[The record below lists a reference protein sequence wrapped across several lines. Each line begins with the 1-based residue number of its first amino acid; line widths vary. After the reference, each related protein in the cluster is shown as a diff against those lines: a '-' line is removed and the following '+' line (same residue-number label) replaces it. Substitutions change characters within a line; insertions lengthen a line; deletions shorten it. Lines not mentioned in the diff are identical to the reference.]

1 MKFKMRYSEKIVGSF
16 LIFAL
21 VIITVSTGYLI
32 YNSKTLDKKYLFKAK
47 FSDASGLSAST
58 PVYFK
63 GFKIGVI
70 TDFILTDDNYIL
82 ADFKVYEEF
91 RNKIVRSSA
100 LFKSINPITSTSTI
114 EFLQGPENL
123 SLLPD
128 GSLIPAIDIPEGE
141 KLLAKNMVKKTGD
154 PLNTVIYNLAAFSE
168 NINKDNNVD
177 KGAFFRAL
185 VNMADAA
192 EGMKKITDNLN
203 SDFESISTPDKSG
216 KRPFASLVLN
226 AVHISDSLKTMT
238 GLVNH
243 SLIRLDT
250 LLTAYSKPEGLASK
264 MIDPDGK
271 QIMEPLKKTITN
283 LNEVLPKLEK
293 FSDFLVTQQGQFLG
307 ILKQLVETLDEV
319 QVTFETINASPL
331 IGNPKSERTKK

>member
-21 VIITVSTGYLI
+21 VVITASTGYLI
-32 YNSKTLDKKYLFKAK
+32 LHSKSFEEKHLFKAK
-47 FSDASGLSAST
+47 FGDAVGLSAST

-91 RNKIVRSSA
+91 RNKIVRNSA

-128 GSLIPAIDIPEGE
+128 GGLVPAIDIPEGE

-203 SDFESISTPDKSG
+203 TDFESISAPDKSG
-216 KRPFASLVLN
+216 RRPFASLVLN
-226 AVHISDSLKTMT
+226 AAHISDSLRVMT

-243 SLIRLDT
+243 SLHRLDT
-250 LLTAYSKPEGLASK
+250 VLTAYSKPEGLVVK

-271 QIMEPLKKTITN
+271 QIIEPLKKTITN

-293 FSDFLVTQQGQFLG
+293 FSDFLVTQQGQFLS
-307 ILKQLVETLDEV
+307 ILKQLVETMDEV
-319 QVTFETINASPL
+319 QVTFETINNGPF
-331 IGNPKSERTKK
+331 IGKPKSERKK

>member
-1 MKFKMRYSEKIVGSF
+1 MKFKMRYSEKIVGTF
-16 LIFAL
+16 LLTAL
-21 VIITVSTGYLI
+21 FIITASTTYLI
-32 YNSKTLDKKYLFKAK
+32 MYNKAMEKKFMFKAK
-47 FSDASGLSAST
+47 FGDATGLSAST

-70 TDFILTDDNYIL
+70 TDFVLTEHNYIL

-91 RNKIVRSSA
+91 RNKIVYNSA

-114 EFLQGPENL
+114 EFLQGPENH
-123 SLLPD
+123 SVLPE
-128 GSLIPAIDIPEGE
+128 GSMIPAIDIPEGE
-141 KLLAKNMVKKTGD
+141 RLLAKKMVKKSGD
-154 PLNTVIYNLAAFSE
+154 PLNTVIYNLAEFSE

-203 SDFESISTPDKSG
+203 LDFESISKPDRSG
-216 KRPFASLVLN
+216 RRPLAALVLN
-226 AVHISDSLKTMT
+226 SSQLSDSMKVMM

-243 SLIRLDT
+243 SLIKLDT
-250 LLTAYSKPEGLASK
+250 LLTAYSKPDGLVVK

-271 QIMEPLKKTITN
+271 QIVEPVKKTIAS

-293 FSDFLVTQQGQFLG
+293 FSDFLVTQQGQFLS
-307 ILKQLVETLDEV
+307 ILKQLVETMDEV

-331 IGNPKSERTKK
+331 IGNPKSERKK

>member
-1 MKFKMRYSEKIVGSF
+1 MKFKLRYSEKIVGTF
-16 LIFAL
+16 LIVAL
-21 VIITVSTGYLI
+21 IIIATSTGYLLLH
-32 YNSKTLDKKYLFKAK
+32 NKVFEKKFLFKAK
-47 FSDASGLSAST
+47 FGDAVGLSSST

-70 TDFILTDDNYIL
+70 TDFKLTDDNFII
-82 ADFKVYEEF
+82 ADLKVYEEF
-91 RNKIVRSSA
+91 RKKIIKNSA
-100 LFKSINPITSTSTI
+100 LFKSVNPVTSTSTI

-123 SLLPD
+123 SELAE
-128 GSLIPAIDIPEGE
+128 GSMIPAIDIPEGE
-141 KLLAKNMVKKTGD
+141 ILLAKNMVKKTGD
-154 PLNTVIYNLAAFSE
+154 PLNTVIYNLASFSE
-168 NINKDNNVD
+168 NINKDNNAD

-203 SDFESISTPDKSG
+203 VDFESISKSDKFG
-216 KRPFASLVLN
+216 HRPLASLVIN
-226 AVHISDSLKTMT
+226 AANISDSLRVMT

-243 SLIRLDT
+243 SLMRLDT
-250 LLTAYSKPEGLASK
+250 VLIAYSQPEGLAAK

-271 QIMEPLKKTITN
+271 KIIEPIQKTISN

-293 FSDFLVTQQGQFLG
+293 FSDFLVTQQGQFLN

-319 QVTFETINASPL
+319 QVTFETINNSPL
-331 IGNPKSERTKK
+331 IGKPKSERKK

>member
-21 VIITVSTGYLI
+21 VVITASTGYLI
-32 YNSKTLDKKYLFKAK
+32 LHSKSFEEKHLFKAK
-47 FSDASGLSAST
+47 FGDAVGLSAST

-91 RNKIVRSSA
+91 RNKIVRNSA

-128 GSLIPAIDIPEGE
+128 GGLVPDIDIPEGE

-192 EGMKKITDNLN
+192 EGMKKITD
-203 SDFESISTPDKSG
+203 
-216 KRPFASLVLN
+216 
-226 AVHISDSLKTMT
+226 
-238 GLVNH
+238 
-243 SLIRLDT
+243 
-250 LLTAYSKPEGLASK
+250 
-264 MIDPDGK
+264 
-271 QIMEPLKKTITN
+271 
-283 LNEVLPKLEK
+283 
-293 FSDFLVTQQGQFLG
+293 
-307 ILKQLVETLDEV
+307 
-319 QVTFETINASPL
+319 
-331 IGNPKSERTKK
+331 

>member
-1 MKFKMRYSEKIVGSF
+1 MKIKMHYSEKIVGSF
-16 LIFAL
+16 LVIAL
-21 VIITVSTGYLI
+21 LIVIASTGYLFLHE
-32 YNSKTLDKKYLFKAK
+32 KAFEKKYSFRAK
-47 FSDASGLSAST
+47 FEDATGFSAST

-63 GFKIGVI
+63 GFKIGLI
-70 TDFILTDDNYIL
+70 TNFVLTDDNYIL
-82 ADFKVYEEF
+82 ADFMVYEEF
-91 RNKIVRSSA
+91 KQKIIKNSA
-100 LFKSINPITSTSTI
+100 LFKSINPITSSSTV

-123 SLLPD
+123 SPLPE

-141 KLLAKNMVKKTGD
+141 KLLARNMVKKTGD
-154 PLNTVIYNLAAFSE
+154 PLNTVIYNLATFSE

-203 SDFESISTPDKSG
+203 ADFESISAPDKSG

-226 AVHISDSLKTMT
+226 AARISDSLRVMT
-238 GLVNH
+238 GLVNR
-243 SLIRLDT
+243 SLTKLDT
-250 LLTAYSKPEGLASK
+250 VLTAYGKPEGLVTK

-271 QIMEPLKKTITN
+271 QIMEPIKKTIST
-283 LNEVLPKLEK
+283 LNDVLPKLEK
-293 FSDFLVTQQGQFLG
+293 FSDFLVTQQGQFLS

-331 IGNPKSERTKK
+331 IGNPKSERKK

>member
-1 MKFKMRYSEKIVGSF
+1 MRYSEKIVGSF

-21 VIITVSTGYLI
+21 VVITASTGYLI
-32 YNSKTLDKKYLFKAK
+32 LHSKSFEEKHLFKAK
-47 FSDASGLSAST
+47 FGDAVGLSAST

-91 RNKIVRSSA
+91 RNKIVRNSA

-128 GSLIPAIDIPEGE
+128 GGLVPAIDIPEGE

-203 SDFESISTPDKSG
+203 TDFESISAPDKSG
-216 KRPFASLVLN
+216 RRPFASLVLN
-226 AVHISDSLKTMT
+226 AAHISDSLRVMT

-243 SLIRLDT
+243 SLHRLDT
-250 LLTAYSKPEGLASK
+250 VLTAYSKPEGLVAK

-271 QIMEPLKKTITN
+271 QIIEPLKKTITT
-283 LNEVLPKLEK
+283 LNEVMPKLEK
-293 FSDFLVTQQGQFLG
+293 FTDFLVTQQGQFVN

-319 QVTFETINASPL
+319 QVTFETINNGPF
-331 IGNPKSERTKK
+331 IGKPKSERKK

>member
-1 MKFKMRYSEKIVGSF
+1 MRYSEKIVGSF

-21 VIITVSTGYLI
+21 VVITASTGYLI
-32 YNSKTLDKKYLFKAK
+32 LHSKSFEEKHLFKAK
-47 FSDASGLSAST
+47 FGDAVGLSAST

-91 RNKIVRSSA
+91 RNKIVRNSA

-128 GSLIPAIDIPEGE
+128 GGLVPAIDIPEGE

-203 SDFESISTPDKSG
+203 TDFESISAPDKSG

-226 AVHISDSLKTMT
+226 AVHISDSLKVMT

-243 SLIRLDT
+243 SLHRLDT
-250 LLTAYSKPEGLASK
+250 VLSAYSKPEGLVVK

-271 QIMEPLKKTITN
+271 QFVEPIKKTITT

-293 FSDFLVTQQGQFLG
+293 FSDFLVTQQGQFVN

-319 QVTFETINASPL
+319 QVTFETINNGPF
-331 IGNPKSERTKK
+331 IGKPKNERKK